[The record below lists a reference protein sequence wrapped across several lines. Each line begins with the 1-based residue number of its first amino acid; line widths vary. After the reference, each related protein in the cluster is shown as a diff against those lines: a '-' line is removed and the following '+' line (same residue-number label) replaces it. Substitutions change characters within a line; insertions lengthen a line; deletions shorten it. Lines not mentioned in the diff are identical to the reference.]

1 MVHQIIIIGTGF
13 GAQAIALALI
23 KQNITDFVMLER
35 RSFAGGT
42 WKQNRYPG
50 AAVDV
55 QSPLYSL
62 SATPYPWTR
71 MFAKQAELAKYTD
84 DMFDRFNLWAY
95 IKLNHNVIRSVWD
108 EEAQS
113 WQVDIADQPSLKAQ
127 FLINATGPL
136 STPVI
141 PNFIGKE
148 RFSGTHFHTN
158 DWPADFSLHNK
169 KVAIIGSGASAT
181 QVIPA
186 IVDQVKHL
194 HVFQRTPH
202 WVISRPDMKFPKW
215 VQRLL
220 NKKWFYF
227 PLRAA
232 IYWALE
238 TRVIAFKYFPS
249 ILRFVGEWPAQRL
262 LKKQVSD
269 PKLRAAL
276 TPDYTIGCK
285 RIIMSDTLYSA
296 LTKAN
301 VSFHDKTDGI
311 AEITA
316 NGVTTS
322 QGESIDLDVIV
333 HATGFDATDGL
344 ISYPVTGIDQQTL
357 SDFWQDYPRAYLG
370 TSVPF
375 CPNFF
380 IMTGPNTGIGHTS
393 AIVVI
398 ESQVEYI
405 MQAIKA
411 VRDQKCQSIAPTVE
425 AEASYTN
432 FVHSEMENT
441 VWHKGGCNS
450 WYKSASGKVI
460 AMFPGFS
467 FTFRKL
473 CKKFKLGDHTLV

>member
-35 RSFAGGT
+35 RPFAGGT

-285 RIIMSDTLYSA
+285 RIIMSDTLYPA

-333 HATGFDATDGL
+333 YATGFDATDGL

-357 SDFWQDYPRAYLG
+357 SDFWHDYPRAYLG

-411 VRDQKCQSIAPTVE
+411 VRDQQCQSIAPTVE